1 MNRNG
6 RSGRNGGKRLKDRS
20 GNPFSAK
27 KERLRVNSLAEGKPQ
42 KIDDLLKFPIFT
54 T

>member
-1 MNRNG
+1 VGETGEKGLRIEAEIP
-6 RSGRNGGKRLKDRS
+6 SY
-20 GNPFSAK
+20 PK
-27 KERLRVNSLAEGKPQ
+27 KERLTADSLAEGKPQ